1 MSTKRKRPTD
11 ETLIEKQT
19 FVDANVN
26 PTDPVDLSGID
37 AKIDA
42 ENEKKRARLEA
53 DAKLHDIL
61 SQTRRIHS
69 EVTGKPDT
77 NGGKRRKSR
86 RKSKKRKSTFKKSR
100 AKRRT
105 K

>member
-1 MSTKRKRPTD
+1 MSKRKI

-19 FVDANVN
+19 FVNANIN

-61 SQTRRIHS
+61 SQTKRIHS

-86 RKSKKRKSTFKKSR
+86 RKSKKSKKRKSTFKKSR